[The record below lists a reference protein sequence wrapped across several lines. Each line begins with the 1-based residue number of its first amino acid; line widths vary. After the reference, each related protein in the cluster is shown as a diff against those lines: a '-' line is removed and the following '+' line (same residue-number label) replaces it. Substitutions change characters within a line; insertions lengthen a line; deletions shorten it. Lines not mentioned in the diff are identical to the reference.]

1 MNYKHSGII
10 KLDINSIITILAYM
24 RNMEGAMEDKL
35 LAKKV
40 DILKAVSQSTRIR
53 ILNLLRN
60 GEKCICKMVP
70 ELGEEQ
76 VNISKHLAILR
87 HAGLVEFRKEGVS
100 SYYKVSHKEIFKI
113 IELADIILRRELTK
127 AGAMIKI
134 DMRDE
139 NHAT

>member
-1 MNYKHSGII
+1 
-10 KLDINSIITILAYM
+10 
-24 RNMEGAMEDKL
+24 MEDKL

-70 ELGEEQ
+70 VLGEEQ

-100 SYYKVSHKEIFKI
+100 SYYKVSHKEVFKI
-113 IELADIILRRELTK
+113 IELADIILKKELTK
-127 AGAMIKI
+127 ADEMIR
-134 DMRDE
+134 MGMQDE